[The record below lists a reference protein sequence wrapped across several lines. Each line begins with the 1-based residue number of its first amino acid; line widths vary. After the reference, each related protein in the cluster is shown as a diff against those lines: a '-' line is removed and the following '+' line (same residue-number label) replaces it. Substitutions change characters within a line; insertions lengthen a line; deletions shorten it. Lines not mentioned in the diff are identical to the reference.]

1 MRPGSDATSVI
12 NDASTV
18 NAPPGEPSATGRFQ
32 RNAFLVPA

>member
-1 MRPGSDATSVI
+1 MRPGSDATSKL

-18 NAPPGEPSATGRFQ
+18 NTPTGNHRHGRFQ